1 MGKIIYFKEAPGEMS
16 VAERRAFV
24 DEMMMGA
31 VTLVQDVVAQM
42 EQVDRYLTNP
52 EAKRQLKLAR
62 NAVIDAAVMSCG
74 AVSEEFDKLV

>member
-1 MGKIIYFKEAPGEMS
+1 MGKIIYFKEAPAEMT
-16 VAERRAFV
+16 VAERRAIV

-42 EQVDRYLTNP
+42 EQVDRYLTCA
-52 EAKRQLKLAR
+52 EARRQLKLAR

-74 AVSEEFDKLV
+74 AVSEEFDRTP